1 MYSLMYLISA
11 VVSYVCAGNYA
22 VYTYMPLYYVC
33 THYCMCGHMM
43 VDALSHMTYSSPGK
57 LHPREEHQRH

>member
-22 VYTYMPLYYVC
+22 VYTYMHCIMYILLCVWA
-33 THYCMCGHMM
+33 HDG
-43 VDALSHMTYSSPGK
+43 
-57 LHPREEHQRH
+57 